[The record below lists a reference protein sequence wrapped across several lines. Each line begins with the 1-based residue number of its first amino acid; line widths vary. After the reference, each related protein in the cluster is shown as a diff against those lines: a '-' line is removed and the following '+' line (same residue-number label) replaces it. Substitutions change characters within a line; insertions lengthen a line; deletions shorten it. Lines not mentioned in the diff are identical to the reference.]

1 MSSDSKDR
9 LDKSADIKNAAALLL
24 KGGSLISEPC
34 SKCGGVQVKFK
45 ENISCVNCG
54 NRQNIPKMNQHTTA
68 SGEEYIPL
76 DKDGTSQLHLEPVE
90 FIIREKI
97 LILSRDIKDE
107 KDLVIQKQKADLI
120 DVYVRIVERIRVLR
134 E

>member
-9 LDKSADIKNAAALLL
+9 ADKSADMKNAAALLL
-24 KGGSLISEPC
+24 KGGSLISEAC

-54 NRQNIPKMNQHTTA
+54 NRQNIPKMNHYTA
-68 SGEEYIPL
+68 SGEEYIPM
-76 DKDGTSQLHLEPVE
+76 DKDGTSQLDLEPVE

-97 LILSRDIKDE
+97 LILSREIKDE
-107 KDLVIQKQKADLI
+107 KDLAIQKQKADLI
-120 DVYVRIVERIRVLR
+120 DVYVGIVERIRVLR

>member
-9 LDKSADIKNAAALLL
+9 VDKSADIKNAAALLL

-45 ENISCVNCG
+45 EKVSCVNCG
-54 NRQNIPKMNQHTTA
+54 NRQNIPKVNDYTA
-68 SGEEYIPL
+68 SEEEYIPF
-76 DKDGTSQLHLEPVE
+76 DKDRMSRVDLEPAE

-97 LILSRDIKDE
+97 LILSREIKEE

-120 DVYVRIVERIRVLR
+120 DVYVRIVERIRLLR

>member
-9 LDKSADIKNAAALLL
+9 VDKSADIKNAAALLL

>member
-9 LDKSADIKNAAALLL
+9 VDKSADIKNAAALLL

-54 NRQNIPKMNQHTTA
+54 NRQNIPEMNHHTT

-97 LILSRDIKDE
+97 LILSREIKDE

-120 DVYVRIVERIRVLR
+120 DVYVRIIERIRALR

>member
-1 MSSDSKDR
+1 MSSDSKDHV
-9 LDKSADIKNAAALLL
+9 DKSADIKNAAALLL

-34 SKCGGVQVKFK
+34 NKCGGVQVKFK
-45 ENISCVNCG
+45 DNISCVNCG
-54 NRQNIPKMNQHTTA
+54 NRQNTPEMNHHTTA

-76 DKDGTSQLHLEPVE
+76 DKDGTSQLPLEPVE

-97 LILSRDIKDE
+97 LILSREIKDE

-120 DVYVRIVERIRVLR
+120 DVFVRIVERIRALR

>member
-9 LDKSADIKNAAALLL
+9 VDKSADIKNAAALLL

-34 SKCGGVQVKFK
+34 SKCGGVQVKFNEK
-45 ENISCVNCG
+45 ISCVNCG
-54 NRQNIPKMNQHTTA
+54 NRQNIPKINHHTT
-68 SGEEYIPL
+68 SYGEEYIPL
-76 DKDGTSQLHLEPVE
+76 DKYGTSQLHLEPVE

-97 LILSRDIKDE
+97 LILSREIKDE

-134 E
+134 G

>member
-9 LDKSADIKNAAALLL
+9 VDKSADIKNAAALLL

-54 NRQNIPKMNQHTTA
+54 NRQNIPEMNHHTT

-97 LILSRDIKDE
+97 LILSREIKDE
-107 KDLVIQKQKADLI
+107 KDLTIQKQKADLI
-120 DVYVRIVERIRVLR
+120 DVYVRIIERIRVLR

>member
-9 LDKSADIKNAAALLL
+9 VDKSADVKNAAALLL

-54 NRQNIPKMNQHTTA
+54 NRQNIPKMNHHTSA
-68 SGEEYIPL
+68 SREEYIPS
-76 DKDGTSQLHLEPVE
+76 DKDGTSQLHLESVE

-97 LILSRDIKDE
+97 LILSREIKDE
-107 KDLVIQKQKADLI
+107 EDLVLQKQKADLI
-120 DVYVRIVERIRVLR
+120 HVYVRIIERIRALR

>member
-9 LDKSADIKNAAALLL
+9 VDKSADIKNAAALLL

-54 NRQNIPKMNQHTTA
+54 KRQNIPKMNHHTTA

>member
-9 LDKSADIKNAAALLL
+9 VDKSADIKNAAALLL

-54 NRQNIPKMNQHTTA
+54 NRQNIPEMNHHTT

-97 LILSRDIKDE
+97 LILSSEIKDE
-107 KDLVIQKQKADLI
+107 KDLTIQKQKADLI
-120 DVYVRIVERIRVLR
+120 DVYVRIIERIRVLR

>member
-9 LDKSADIKNAAALLL
+9 VDKSADIKNAAALLL

-45 ENISCVNCG
+45 ESISCVNCG
-54 NRQNIPKMNQHTTA
+54 NRQNIPKMNHLTSA
-68 SGEEYIPL
+68 SREEYIPS
-76 DKDGTSQLHLEPVE
+76 DKDGTSHLHLESVE

-97 LILSRDIKDE
+97 LILSREIKDE
-107 KDLVIQKQKADLI
+107 EDLVIQKQKADLI
-120 DVYVRIVERIRVLR
+120 HVYVRIIERIRALR

>member
-9 LDKSADIKNAAALLL
+9 IDKSADIKNAAALLL

-54 NRQNIPKMNQHTTA
+54 NRQNIPEMNHHTT

-97 LILSRDIKDE
+97 LILSREIKDE
-107 KDLVIQKQKADLI
+107 KDLTIQKQKADLI
-120 DVYVRIVERIRVLR
+120 DVYVRIIERIRVLR

>member
-1 MSSDSKDR
+1 MSSDSKDPV
-9 LDKSADIKNAAALLL
+9 DKSADIKNAAALLL

-54 NRQNIPKMNQHTTA
+54 NRQNIPKMNHHTA
-68 SGEEYIPL
+68 SGEEYTPL
-76 DKDGTSQLHLEPVE
+76 DKDGTSQLRLEPVE

-97 LILSRDIKDE
+97 LILARELKDE

-120 DVYVRIVERIRVLR
+120 DVYVRIIERIRALR